1 MSPIV
6 SSSISVMQAF
16 YPDRIKQT
24 SKTKKVKNKDKFKKN
39 DKTKI
44 NMLKNIF

>member
-24 SKTKKVKNKDKFKKN
+24 SKTKKVKNKDKFKKMI
-39 DKTKI
+39 KQR
-44 NMLKNIF
+44 